1 MKMSVSEICIKQICV
16 NQGLGVFLSV
26 LVKTINQKISDQNV
40 CGFSSK
46 LNGLN
51 PGKWKKLKFVVA
63 ILDLPVNIEN
73 PAFQNSCSNPN

>member
-1 MKMSVSEICIKQICV
+1 MLVKEFLFHSTCKVRHGNLLKMCVSEIHVKQIRV

-26 LVKTINQKISDQNV
+26 LAKTINQKISDQNV

-51 PGKWKKLKFVVA
+51 PGKWEKV
-63 ILDLPVNIEN
+63 
-73 PAFQNSCSNPN
+73 